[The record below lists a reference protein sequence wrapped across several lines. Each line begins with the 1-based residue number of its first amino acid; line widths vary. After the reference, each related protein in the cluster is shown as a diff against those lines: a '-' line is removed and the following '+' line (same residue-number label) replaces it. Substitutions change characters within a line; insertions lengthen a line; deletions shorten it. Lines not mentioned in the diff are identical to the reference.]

1 MNGAELLIKTARAAG
16 VEVCFTNAGTTEIP
30 IVTGLD
36 SQPGIKA
43 ILGYKT
49 NESPARLSQDTAE
62 AIANSMS
69 GQISTLIVPNDNQ
82 LAECNGSE
90 IAAPQFSFS
99 PVSAD
104 AIEKAV
110 QLLRSH
116 YRTAL
121 LLGGRALRQRGLQAA
136 ARIQA
141 ATDFDGYLYLPHLQ
155 LSVLSEL
162 VHSSHPFGG
171 RSSGGRSFDCGQC
184 DYLL

>member
-43 ILGYKT
+43 ILGLFEGVCTGAADGYGRILDKPAMVLLHLGPGFANGIANLHNARRAKTPLLTIIGEHATWHRAADPPLAMNIEALASTVSGWYKT

-82 LAECNGSE
+82 LAEC
-90 IAAPQFSFS
+90 
-99 PVSAD
+99 
-104 AIEKAV
+104 
-110 QLLRSH
+110 
-116 YRTAL
+116 T
-121 LLGGRALRQRGLQAA
+121 
-136 ARIQA
+136 
-141 ATDFDGYLYLPHLQ
+141 
-155 LSVLSEL
+155 
-162 VHSSHPFGG
+162 
-171 RSSGGRSFDCGQC
+171 
-184 DYLL
+184 